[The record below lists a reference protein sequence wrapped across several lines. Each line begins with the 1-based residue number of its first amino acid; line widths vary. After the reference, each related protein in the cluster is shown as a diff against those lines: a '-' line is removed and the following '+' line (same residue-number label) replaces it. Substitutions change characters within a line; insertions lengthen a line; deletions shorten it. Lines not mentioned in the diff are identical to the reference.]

1 MAEQNCAHSG
11 CDCKVQEG
19 KANTQGEEMY
29 CSDHC
34 ANARRPAGGGNCGCG
49 HPDCGERR

>member
-11 CDCKVQEG
+11 CDCKVEEG
-19 KANTQGEEMY
+19 KAISRGGQLY

-34 ANARRPAGGGNCGCG
+34 ANARTAGGEGNCGYG
-49 HPDCGERR
+49 HPDCGK